1 VHSQWY
7 LPLTLIVLTI
17 GIRPLIKAG
26 VTHFERADLR
36 IAVPASNFE
45 QPGIATISVA
55 RSDSEKENYRS

>member
-1 VHSQWY
+1 M
-7 LPLTLIVLTI
+7 
-17 GIRPLIKAG
+17 KAG
-26 VTHFERADLR
+26 VTHFEPADLR